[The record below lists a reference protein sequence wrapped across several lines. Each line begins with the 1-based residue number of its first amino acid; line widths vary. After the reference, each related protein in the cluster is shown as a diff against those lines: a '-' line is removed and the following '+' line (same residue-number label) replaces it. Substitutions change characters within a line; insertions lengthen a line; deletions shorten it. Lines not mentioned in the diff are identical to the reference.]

1 MGIGGSFATGSD
13 GAPMLLVHRPTSK
26 PAPVT
31 AQLADASQ
39 MV

>member
-1 MGIGGSFATGSD
+1 MEPS
-13 GAPMLLVHRPTSK
+13 MLLVHRPTSK